1 MKFIKEFIQYDVSET
16 ILLKIKLIFPY
27 VLVRGK
33 SLYASSIVDKLG
45 NPIVRIDSKKPLKA
59 LFIKFG
65 DNSIEV
71 KSLVNSENE
80 SGLSSKIMDVFLNV
94 LPDGYKII
102 IDQDV
107 SNGFWDYMIRKYNQ
121 FEWIKT

>member
-1 MKFIKEFIQYDVSET
+1 MKFIKEFIQYDVSEK